1 VPCGVDIRVQVLLG
15 RLAARHTVTR
25 VVVAE
30 YVAIDAR
37 AQSQV
42 KTRHLAKVNSV
53 AVREQNGKARGRRAA
68 DEQARDPVA
77 ARSPR
82 VEALHRLLFALG
94 VLPLGTLRQRDG
106 ELGALVFDE
115 RVRGFGR

>member
-1 VPCGVDIRVQVLLG
+1 VPRGVDIRVEVLLG

-30 YVAIDAR
+30 YVAVNAR
-37 AQSQV
+37 PQSQV
-42 KTRHLAKVNSV
+42 KARHLAKVNSI
-53 AVREQNGKARGRRAA
+53 AMREQNGKACGRRAPY
-68 DEQARDPVA
+68 EEARDSVA
-77 ARSPR
+77 ARSPC
-82 VEALHRLLFALG
+82 VKALHRLLLALG

-106 ELGALVFDE
+106 ELGALVLDE